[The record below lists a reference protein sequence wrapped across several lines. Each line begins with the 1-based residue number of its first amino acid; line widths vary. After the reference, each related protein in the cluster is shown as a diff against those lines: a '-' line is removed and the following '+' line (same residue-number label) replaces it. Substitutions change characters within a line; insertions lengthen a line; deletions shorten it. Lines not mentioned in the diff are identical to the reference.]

1 MEQRTKPHFQRA
13 AAPCDVRDQL
23 ERARITIAD
32 HERTIL
38 AAQDR
43 DVILAALDAPAE
55 PADDFARPWPCM
67 EQGWRMAAETVV
79 GSQRISIEP
88 FDPQRHDRVAF
99 SCGTSRLGNFL
110 KRTARKHQA
119 GDFTRVWVATD
130 VGNAGILG
138 YYALNAHTLE
148 CDDLPADVTKKAPRF
163 GTIPT
168 VYLSMIAV
176 DCRHQGGASGEYSL
190 QMSILIRSG

>member
-1 MEQRTKPHFQRA
+1 
-13 AAPCDVRDQL
+13 
-23 ERARITIAD
+23 
-32 HERTIL
+32 
-38 AAQDR
+38 
-43 DVILAALDAPAE
+43 
-55 PADDFARPWPCM
+55 
-67 EQGWRMAAETVV
+67 MAAETVV
-79 GSQRISIEP
+79 GPQRISIEP
-88 FDPQRHDRVAF
+88 LDPQRHDRVAF
-99 SCGTSRLGNFL
+99 TCGTSRLDNFL

-163 GTIPT
+163 GTIPA

-176 DCRHQGGASGEYSL
+176 DWRHQGRGLGRILLADALSRTAAVADQIGLKVVVLDVIDDGGPEIMERRRAFYAGMGFRSL
-190 QMSILIRSG
+190 PSRPTRMFISIAAVRNARA